1 MAKIIEE
8 IRELRYAK
16 PFVPFKIRTVDGD
29 EFLVP
34 SFDYVGTPPGG
45 TRVVIPNV
53 DGTFTFLTESKIAS
67 VEKAGASA
75 G

>member
-16 PFVPFKIRTVDGD
+16 PFVPFKIRTVEGQ

-34 SFDYVGTPPGG
+34 SFDHVGTPPGG
-45 TRVVIPNV
+45 TRVIIPDD
-53 DGTFTFLTESKIAS
+53 DGTFTFLPESKIAS
-67 VEKAGASA
+67 VEKTITPSS
-75 G
+75 

>member
-16 PFVPFKIRTVDGD
+16 PFVPFKIRTVDGQ

-34 SFDYVGTPPGG
+34 SFDHIGTPPGG
-45 TRVVIPNV
+45 TRIVIPN
-53 DGTFTFLTESKIAS
+53 DDDTFTFLTESRIDS
-67 VEKAGASA
+67 VEKMNSMPG
-75 G
+75 